1 MGRREARE
9 MMRISANNNSRICQ
23 RNATSGSHRGFTLLE
38 LLLVISLITVSL
50 GLVIPRLNN
59 TDSSTFNAQV
69 RRAVAS
75 LTYARRMAVV
85 EAAPQVAS
93 FYALDPQSPEY
104 EELMAELDGNRDHWI
119 SELLT
124 LRFQSDPNEVPENV
138 DKVEI
143 TFFPQGGSTGGV
155 LNFALN
161 NRTAMIRVDPITG
174 RIATAYNGEDPGES
188 F

>member
-1 MGRREARE
+1 
-9 MMRISANNNSRICQ
+9 MMRISANKASRIASLCRSDPQ
-23 RNATSGSHRGFTLLE
+23 QGFTLLE
-38 LLLVISLITVSL
+38 LLIVLSLIAISV
-50 GLVIPRLNN
+50 GIVIPRIGN

-85 EAAPQVAS
+85 QAAPQVAS
-93 FYALDPQSPEY
+93 FYALDPASPDY
-104 EELMAELDGNRDHWI
+104 DELVQETEGDTNHWL

-124 LRFQSDPNEVPENV
+124 LRFQADPGEIPADA

-143 TFFPQGGSTGGV
+143 TFFPQGGSTGGILEFV
-155 LNFALN
+155 LNS
-161 NRTAMIRVDPITG
+161 RTASISVDPITG
-174 RIATAYNGEDPGES
+174 KISTAYNGEEPGES